1 MSETTARLIHFIWL
15 GPRPLPA
22 SFESILPR
30 WRELNPG
37 FEVRLWTE
45 TDLEGLQLVNKEVI
59 ANTSLNPG
67 LRADFLRLELLYAFG
82 GVYADVD
89 MTCEQ
94 PIEPLVQ
101 MAGGRFA
108 IGISN
113 TRVLEVNNGVMLSS
127 KGHPFL

>member
-1 MSETTARLIHFIWL
+1 MSATTARLIHFIWL